1 MVVVVTSGPLPSG
14 PAPRQGAPPRR
25 MLRPLRAPPS
35 PLRMPRARP
44 APSRRRRPFP
54 SPGGGA
60 GRAPVLLVSAP
71 PTPGT
76 CRVPERRP
84 ASPSAPPR
92 SPARPTRIPSR
103 GRPRSRRRRPRRSCR
118 SARSRPPSSSP
129 PPPPASR
136 PSLRVRPN
144 ARLFTS
150 HPAGLSSPPL
160 RASAILVEGAGG
172 RGRHLCWGQEPFR
185 VLFGPGGASAAE
197 AAAVGGTGRVGS
209 GAAPHVPPP
218 IRPPCRDPPP
228 LPFPLLLPLSPPPSI
243 TWWRSKGH
251 ERRSGRSDGR
261 TDGRTDSPPP
271 HPPVGGGPHPDSSP
285 LPRPGKGGVVG
296 GPSAGLGVGG
306 GPGFLTRPVLR
317 RRLGPARRTPRLLSQ
332 LLPRSPRRAPQ
343 PRWRAMSSTPGPGPP
358 LVAVCQVTSTPDKER
373 SFSGCAGLVREAAAA
388 GAVLAC
394 LPEAFDFI
402 ARDPAE
408 TLRLA
413 EPLAGDLIGRYGR
426 LAREC
431 GLWLSLGG
439 FHERGPDWETTPR
452 IYNCH
457 VLLDG
462 HGAVVATYRKTH
474 LCDVELPGQGPM
486 RESGHTLPGPALA
499 APVDTPAG
507 KVLLRARAIETQCY
521 VVAAAQCGR
530 HHGQRASYGHSLVV
544 DPWGTVVA
552 RGSEG
557 PGLLLAPVD
566 LDHLRHIRR
575 QIPVFQHRRPDLYGH
590 LGRALGGHPT
600 GDPGP

>member
-343 PRWRAMSSTPGPGPP
+343 PR
-358 LVAVCQVTSTPDKER
+358 
-373 SFSGCAGLVREAAAA
+373 
-388 GAVLAC
+388 
-394 LPEAFDFI
+394 
-402 ARDPAE
+402 
-408 TLRLA
+408 
-413 EPLAGDLIGRYGR
+413 
-426 LAREC
+426 EC

-507 KVLLRARAIETQCY
+507 KLGLAICYDLRFPELSLALAQAGAEILTFPSAFGCITGPAHWEVLLRARAIETQCY